1 MAQSL
6 GSPIAAVIFERCGS
20 WIPLFETIIAM
31 GIITGPLALFVL
43 KGLRRWFPATAF
55 VTNDR
60 AARRLGRGARYGMP
74 SPWQVDEVF
83 LTGIPFAIPFINGSF
98 WACTAIISRRGGL
111 IRMPGA
117 GCKTFPLVRNVL
129 R

>member
-1 MAQSL
+1 MLVILTDLVFLAGAKSSRFFQPRSLIPSAPDCTANYGFLCMAQSL

-43 KGLRRWFPATAF
+43 KGLRRRFLATAF

-60 AARRLGRGARYGMP
+60 AARRLGRGWSRPLARSRWERARKLRR
-74 SPWQVDEVF
+74 SPQQ
-83 LTGIPFAIPFINGSF
+83 
-98 WACTAIISRRGGL
+98 
-111 IRMPGA
+111 
-117 GCKTFPLVRNVL
+117 
-129 R
+129 